1 MDAYNQTTVT
11 HFILIGLSDLPEVR
25 YPLFVVFSII
35 YQVTVGGNGAILL
48 AIGTE
53 KKLHTPMYYFLANLS
68 LLDIFCPSVTVPK
81 MLENL
86 LTEKHSISFTGCA
99 LQLYFLVALVGTE
112 VFLLS
117 VMAYDTY
124 VAICFPL
131 CYTLIITKVR
141 CVQLTAGTWVAGFL
155 NSLLHTVIYVPP
167 FFLQVQSS

>member
-11 HFILIGLSDLPEVR
+11 HFILIGLSDRPEVR

-35 YQVTVGGNGAILL
+35 YQVTVGGNRAILL

-53 KKLHTPMYYFLANLS
+53 KKLHTPMYYFLASLS

-117 VMAYDTY
+117 VMAYPTLSPSFPPRSQTIILSDT
-124 VAICFPL
+124 A
-131 CYTLIITKVR
+131 K
-141 CVQLTAGTWVAGFL
+141 
-155 NSLLHTVIYVPP
+155 
-167 FFLQVQSS
+167 

>member
-11 HFILIGLSDLPEVR
+11 HFILIGLSDRPEVR

-117 VMAYDTY
+117 VMAYDHYT
-124 VAICFPL
+124 AICHPL
-131 CYTLIITKVR
+131 LYG
-141 CVQLTAGTWVAGFL
+141 QLMSKQL
-155 NSLLHTVIYVPP
+155 CLYVI
-167 FFLQVQSS
+167 